1 MQETKPTVRAAVK
14 ATVKT
19 EAKVTAK
26 VAVWDLPL
34 RLCHWGLVAS
44 IAVCWWS
51 AENHNMAWHVT
62 AGYTALG
69 VVIFRIY
76 WGFVGSTH
84 ARFVHFLQGPA
95 AILTYLKKFHHRESS
110 ASPGHNP
117 LGALS
122 AIALLLCAL
131 LQAGLGLFAIDVDGY
146 EGGPYADY
154 LEFDTARAFA
164 QWHEWNFNL
173 LLALVA
179 LHLVAIV
186 YYQVWKKQPL
196 ARAMITGKKAL
207 SVEHAVPESAEPKSV
222 LVPALIGLFLSVGI
236 VLLIRG

>member
-1 MQETKPTVRAAVK
+1 MQK
-14 ATVKT
+14 AKA
-19 EAKVTAK
+19 EAKVS
-26 VAVWDLPL
+26 VWDLPL

-51 AENHNMAWHVT
+51 AENHNMVWHVN

-76 WGFVGSTH
+76 WGFFGGTH
-84 ARFVHFLQGPA
+84 ARFAHFLKGPA
-95 AILTYLKKFHHRESS
+95 AVLAYSKKFHHREST
-110 ASPGHNP
+110 AGPGHNP

-154 LEFDTARAFA
+154 LDFDTARAFA

-173 LLALVA
+173 LFALIA
-179 LHLVAIV
+179 LHLAAIV

-207 SVEHAVPESAEPKSV
+207 SVEHAVAESAESKSV
-222 LVPALIGLFLSVGI
+222 LVPALIGLILSVGI
-236 VLLIRG
+236 VLLIRS